1 MNIQG
6 AAPFAPAAQAGVA
19 GTLTL
24 LGGDDFAA
32 KLQLGQIIKGRVL
45 RHYAGTRYGVEFNG
59 REKVVDSAVPLQT
72 GEILYGKV
80 AGIGDKVE
88 LDRVRP
94 AAPQRPEPAADA
106 RPRPTPADAAL
117 PAAAILEQLQASL
130 PAEQANALEQL
141 MRGAGDKQAMAL
153 SGLLLSKLGI
163 AMAPELLRAVAE
175 LLRTR
180 PERGLF
186 ALGANALQ
194 LDAGDS
200 GAQAPADPAPVVAAL
215 AQALQQL
222 VEASP
227 EQEAWESMLRQ
238 PDRGGDE
245 SGQAG
250 ASGDRQQQGAGGFDL
265 GRWLLNVQTGGSVG
279 HRVNTVPLLVNGRLV
294 ELDIAVFEQ
303 RQGRRD
309 KEETRHRQLAF
320 SLCSEQLGN
329 VEARLTVTGSHIKVT
344 FGTER
349 EASAEWLSAHAP
361 ELMAQLKNDGWHVDA
376 LDYEARPA
384 QAGGVARTV
393 LQHVVTQD
401 SVSVLV

>member
-24 LGGDDFAA
+24 PGGDDFAG

-45 RHYAGTRYGVEFNG
+45 RHYAGTRYGVDFNG
-59 REKVVDSAVPLQT
+59 REKVVDSGVPLQT

-80 AGIGDKVE
+80 VGIGDKVE

-94 AAPQRPEPAADA
+94 AAPQRPEPAAADA
-106 RPRPTPADAAL
+106 RPRPAPGDGAA
-117 PAAAILEQLQASL
+117 PMLEQQQGSL
-130 PAEQANALEQL
+130 PAEQARALEQL
-141 MRGAGDKQAMAL
+141 VRGAGDKQAVAL
-153 SGLLLSKLGI
+153 PGLLLSKLGI
-163 AMAPELLRAVAE
+163 VMAPELLRAVAE

-200 GAQAPADPAPVVAAL
+200 GAQAPAAVAPVAVL

-222 VEASP
+222 VEGSP
-227 EQEAWESMLRQ
+227 EREAWESLLRQ
-238 PDRGGDE
+238 PDRTGDE
-245 SGQAG
+245 SSQAG
-250 ASGDRQQQGAGGFDL
+250 AAQGRQQQGAGGFDL

-303 RQGRRD
+303 RQGRHD

-320 SLCSEQLGN
+320 SLCSEHLGN
-329 VEARLTVTGSHIKVT
+329 VEARLTVTGTHMKVT

-361 ELMAQLKNDGWHVDA
+361 ELMRQLKDDGWHVDA
-376 LDYEARPA
+376 LNYEARPA